1 MDECDPLRVRI
12 VSIVEE
18 LPHGSSGQP
27 RDYAKVVFKVGPQGP
42 EFPVYVH
49 RPHVADEN
57 LIQVARH
64 YFHLQIRGIL
74 EATASWKL
82 SEAEF
87 HKIAS
92 PAPQKASQT
101 RVAVVPA

>member
-1 MDECDPLRVRI
+1 MDERDPLRVRI

-18 LPHGSSGQP
+18 LPPGSSGQS
-27 RDYAKVVFKVGPQGP
+27 RDYAKVVFKLGTHGP

-49 RPHVADEN
+49 RTHVADEN

-64 YFHLQIRGIL
+64 YFHLQIRGIAD
-74 EATASWKL
+74 ATASWKL
-82 SEAEF
+82 SEADCQ
-87 HKIAS
+87 KIAS
-92 PAPQKASQT
+92 PAPQKTPQS

>member
-1 MDECDPLRVRI
+1 MDERDPLRVRI

-27 RDYAKVVFKVGPQGP
+27 RDYAKVVFKLGTQGP

-49 RPHVADEN
+49 RAHVADED
-57 LIQVARH
+57 LIQAARH
-64 YFHLQIRGIL
+64 YFHLQIRGIAD
-74 EATASWKL
+74 ATASWKL

-87 HKIAS
+87 RKIAS
-92 PAPQKASQT
+92 PPLKKTTQSK
-101 RVAVVPA
+101 VAAVPA